1 MAKGSNPFIPARTQ
15 VEGVPLAEGSNVYFV
30 GTAGCGKT
38 TITAAFSEWLQ
49 TQGYDSVMVNLDPGA
64 ESLPY
69 EPDVDIR
76 DWVKLSDI
84 MKEYGLGP
92 NGAQIAAADL
102 LAINAP
108 KVATVLDDFE
118 TDFILFDT
126 PGQLELFAFR
136 DSSKKIMEVFGRE
149 QSAICF
155 LIDPMLA
162 RNPNG
167 FVSSMVLSAITSFR
181 LDVPMMNVVSKSDLL
196 SDEEVERIDA
206 WSNNNE
212 NLLNTLMDEI
222 SGAQNQIS
230 IEVLKAMETVG
241 IGGGIGFVSS
251 ETMYGMEEI
260 YNTLQEMLSGG
271 EDKDS
276 R

>member
-1 MAKGSNPFIPARTQ
+1 
-15 VEGVPLAEGSNVYFV
+15 VPLAEGSNVYFV

-49 TQGYDSVMVNLDPGA
+49 TQGYDSVTVNLDPGA
-64 ESLPY
+64 ETLPY
-69 EPDVDIR
+69 EPEVDIR

-84 MKEYGLGP
+84 MEECGLGP

-102 LAINAP
+102 LAINAS

-118 TDFILFDT
+118 TDFVLYDT

-136 DSSKKIMEVFGRE
+136 DSSKKIIEAFGRE
-149 QSAICF
+149 KSAICF

-167 FVSSMVLSAITSFR
+167 FVSSMILSTITGFR
-181 LDVPMMNVVSKSDLL
+181 LDLPMTNVVSKTDLL
-196 SDEEVERIDA
+196 SDEEIEKIEA
-206 WSNNNE
+206 WSNDNE
-212 NLLNTLMDEI
+212 NLMNTLMDEV

-230 IEVLKAMETVG
+230 IEVLRAMETVG
-241 IGGGIGFVSS
+241 AGGGIGFASS
-251 ETMYGMEEI
+251 ETMYGMEDI
-260 YNTLQEMLSGG
+260 YNKLQEMLSGG